1 MVRVQTTKNERKKKD
16 SIRKTDQ
23 SPEITIFFKKKRN
36 DKNEVKQWRE
46 TYEEGDGE
54 GRRDSGELGS
64 DIIR

>member
-1 MVRVQTTKNERKKKD
+1 MKEKKKD

-23 SPEITIFFKKKRN
+23 SPEITILKKKRN

>member
-1 MVRVQTTKNERKKKD
+1 MKEKKRFNSKNGSE
-16 SIRKTDQ
+16 
-23 SPEITIFFKKKRN
+23 PWNNYFKKN